1 MQLSERLDQI
11 YSLPEDEQE
20 RLANSGAV
28 RNELLAMH
36 LDEPGSEKDFQR
48 IANLFMWTE
57 MRAAAQLKIFRDERA
72 ATHSGDN
79 GGGSPQLGDGS
90 SPDDDFSPGDGDGDD
105 SLPGDVRAEAERAE
119 IIGEFTWE
127 DFQKN
132 YHKYHDL
139 AARLHAAFLLPEDDR
154 IGNVALKN
162 CLFTGLVDTP
172 VAERNLSLADIVKI
186 LGMTFED
193 AKAEFLQFEKKVRAE
208 RKAAKHKPSQVKKSE
223 QEAKPAE
230 ELLPLTT
237 SIAEIEP
244 KAVDWLWPDFI
255 PVGGGTLF
263 SGDPGGGKTFFLL
276 DMAARLTRGT
286 KWADGSPVEKPGNV
300 LYLSFE
306 DDPATTLRPRF
317 EGLGGDLSRL
327 HVLDVSRSIGID
339 LADPLW
345 LTRLEAEVLR
355 IGEVRLVILDPII
368 DFSESTNPNKA
379 EEVRALLTPLVGV
392 AARLGFALVLVG
404 HLNKSESMSAIYRA
418 GGSTSGWLGKCRA
431 GFIIFRDAE
440 DRTLRHLSALK
451 ANLAHRDPPQLEFRL
466 SEGQVLV
473 NVSLEYVSPDE
484 HLNPK
489 HIRKPREKDNAL
501 EWLQSLFDNRSEM
514 PATEIFEQGE
524 EKGFSERTLKRAK
537 AEGGFISKRADNG
550 SGWVWMKLSREVKHG
565 Q

>member
-1 MQLSERLDQI
+1 MQLSERLKQI
-11 YSLPEDEQE
+11 YSLPEEEQE
-20 RLANSGAV
+20 AAANSGPV
-28 RNELLAMH
+28 RDELLE
-36 LDEPGSEKDFQR
+36 LYLNEPGTEEHLKQISNLYWWTPSETLRQ
-48 IANLFMWTE
+48 IE
-57 MRAAAQLKIFRDERA
+57 IFKEGRESV
-72 ATHSGDN
+72 SGDN
-79 GGGSPQLGDGS
+79 GNGSPPQHGKDG
-90 SPDDDFSPGDGDGDD
+90 
-105 SLPGDVRAEAERAE
+105 REEAESRE
-119 IIGEFTWE
+119 IIGEFTWD

-139 AARLHAAFLLPEDDR
+139 AARLRAASLLPESDR
-154 IGNVALKN
+154 KGNVSLKES
-162 CLFTGLVDTP
+162 LFTGLVDTP
-172 VAERNLSLADIVKI
+172 ITERNLPLDNIVTI

-193 AKAEFLQFEKKVRAE
+193 CKAEFLEYEQRTKAK
-208 RKAAKHKPSQVKKSE
+208 RKAAKYKPSPVKK
-223 QEAKPAE
+223 QEPEAQPAE

-237 SIAEIEP
+237 CIAGIEP

-286 KWADGSPVEKPGNV
+286 KWADGSPVSKPANV

-317 EGLGGDLSRL
+317 DGLGGDVSRF
-327 HVLDVSRSIGID
+327 HVLDASHSIGID
-339 LADPLW
+339 LADTLW

-355 IGEVRLVILDPII
+355 IGDVRLVILDPII

-431 GFIIFRDAE
+431 GFIIFRDAD

-473 NVSLEYVSPDE
+473 NVSVEYVSPDE

-489 HIRKPREKDNAL
+489 RFKMPREKDNAL
-501 EWLQSLFDNRSEM
+501 EWLKSLFDDRTEI

-537 AEGGFISKRADNG
+537 AEGGFISKRGDSG
-550 SGWVWMKLSREVKHG
+550 SGWVWMKLSGEVKHG